1 MFKKKDKIFMSII
14 TLYLI
19 YRNPPKGKEYLK
31 VYYLDKDGLR

>member
-1 MFKKKDKIFMSII
+1 MSIM
-14 TLYLI
+14 LYLI